1 MNGSGYGVGA
11 SLLRKEDARH
21 LAGRGQFVADVDVR
35 NLYEAAI
42 VRSPVAHGQLKGI
55 ELPEGAD
62 GLVFTAT
69 DFPDLKPIRAVPRV
83 PGFKASDFPVFA
95 TDKVRYVGQP
105 VAICIARTRAEA
117 EDLAQQ
123 VLLDIEPLPAVVD
136 AVAAVEEHENLL
148 HEHWGD
154 NVFIQRDVHGG
165 DIETVKSQA
174 TVKVYGEYR
183 MNRHAAIPLEG
194 RAALATHDTRRDEM
208 VLYLSSQG
216 PHVMRLGIAE
226 CLGIRERQLRV
237 ISPDVGGGFGS
248 KNRLMPEEVMVA
260 AVARKTG
267 KSVRWIE
274 DRGENLTANVQAR
287 DHFYRITAYADDRG
301 KILGIEADVIVDT
314 GAYSVWPSGPFM
326 ETGMAARN
334 LPGPY
339 SIGALAVRTW
349 TVATSKPPL
358 GPYRGVARP
367 GACYAIERT
376 LDEVARAVGRDPME
390 VRRENM
396 VRSEQMPF
404 TSVGGMKFD
413 NGDYPM
419 SVDKAA
425 AAVKHT
431 EIRAKQAS
439 ALPDGRLIGV
449 GYASFSEQT
458 AHGSAEWVARG
469 TPVVPAYETA
479 TARMHADGTVELLV
493 GIHSHGQGMETTLS
507 QIASE
512 EMGIHPDDIVV
523 RYGDTAVSPFGMGT
537 FASRSIV
544 MGGGA
549 AANACRALAARVKRV
564 AAHLLQCPP
573 DEVEIRDG
581 SAFHG
586 EASVTVREVANTA
599 HIRQDL
605 LPEGA
610 DPTLEESAIYEPEI
624 STGVFSYSTHAAV
637 VAVDP
642 DTGLV
647 EILDYAISEDCGTV
661 VNPMIVDGQI
671 SGGVAQGV
679 GTALFEEIP
688 YDAGGQ
694 PLASSFAD
702 YHYPGA
708 TDVPTFRI
716 AHMVTPAKGT
726 EYGMKG
732 MGEGGAI
739 APPAAVANAVRD
751 ALLAAGIDAT
761 VCETP
766 LTPKRVYTAISA
778 AKGR

>member
-1 MNGSGYGVGA
+1 MKKNEFGVGA

-21 LAGRGQFVADVDVR
+21 LAGRGQFVADIDVR
-35 NLYEAAI
+35 GALEAAI
-42 VRSPVAHGQLKGI
+42 VRSPVAHGYLRGI
-55 ELPEGAD
+55 ELPEDGA
-62 GLVFTAT
+62 GRVFSAK

-95 TDKVRYVGQP
+95 TGKVRYVGQP
-105 VAICIARTRAEA
+105 VAICLAPTRAEA

-123 VLLDIEPLPAVVD
+123 VVLDIDPLPAVVD
-136 AVAAVEEHENLL
+136 AVAAVDGGGAIL

-154 NVFIQRDVHGG
+154 NIFIQRNISGG
-165 DIETVKSQA
+165 DIAAAKAAA
-174 TVKVYGEYR
+174 TVTVSGEYR

-194 RAALATHDTRRDEM
+194 RAVLATHDTRRDEL

-260 AVARKTG
+260 AVALRTG
-267 KSVRWIE
+267 RPVRWIE
-274 DRGENLTANVQAR
+274 DRGENLTANCQAR
-287 DHFYRITAYADDRG
+287 DHFYRITAFADATGR
-301 KILGIEADVIVDT
+301 ILGIDADVIVDT
-314 GAYSVWPSGPFM
+314 GAYSIWPSGPFM

-339 SIGALAVRTW
+339 AIGALNVRTW
-349 TVATSKPPL
+349 TVATTKPPL

-396 VRSEQMPF
+396 VRPEQMPF
-404 TSVGGMKFD
+404 DSIGGMKFD
-413 NGDYPM
+413 NGDYPQ

-425 AAVKHT
+425 AAVKHAD
-431 EIRAKQAS
+431 IRSRQGA
-439 ALPDGRLIGV
+439 ALPDGRRIGV

-479 TARMHADGTVELLV
+479 TARMHADGTLELLV
-493 GIHSHGQGMETTLS
+493 GIHSHGQGMETTFA
-507 QIASE
+507 QIACE
-512 EMGIHPDDIVV
+512 EMGLHPDDIVV

-549 AANACRALAARVKRV
+549 AANACRGLARKIERIG
-564 AAHLLQCPP
+564 AHLLQCPP
-573 DEVEIRDG
+573 DQVELRDR
-581 SAFHG
+581 AVFHG
-586 EASVTVREVANTA
+586 EASVSVREIANAA

-605 LPEGA
+605 LPDGT
-610 DPTLEESAIYEPEI
+610 DPTLEETAIYEPEI

-637 VAVDP
+637 VAVDTE
-642 DTGLV
+642 TGSV
-647 EILDYAISEDCGTV
+647 EILDYAIAEDCGTV

-671 SGGVAQGV
+671 AGGVAQGI

-702 YHYPGA
+702 YHWPGP
-708 TDVPTFRI
+708 TDIPAFRI

-726 EYGMKG
+726 EYGVKG

-761 VCETP
+761 VMETP
-766 LTPKRVYTAISA
+766 LTPRRLYDAISA
-778 AKGR
+778 AQTR

>member
-1 MNGSGYGVGA
+1 VNQSGYGIGA

-21 LAGRGQFVADVDVR
+21 LAGRGQFVADIDVR
-35 NLYEAAI
+35 GALEAAI
-42 VRSPVAHGQLKGI
+42 VRSPVAHGRLKGI
-55 ELPEGAD
+55 EIPEGAE
-62 GLVFTAT
+62 GRVFSAK

-105 VAICIARTRAEA
+105 VAVCLGATRAEA

-123 VLLDIEPLPAVVD
+123 VTLDIDPLPAIVD
-136 AVAAVEEHENLL
+136 AVAAIDDRSTLL

-154 NVFIQRDVHGG
+154 NVFIQRDVNGG
-165 DIETVKSQA
+165 DIAAAKAAAKVTVS
-174 TVKVYGEYR
+174 GEYR

-194 RAALATHDTRRDEM
+194 RVVLATHDSRRDEL

-237 ISPDVGGGFGS
+237 IAPDVGGGFGS
-248 KNRLMPEEVMVA
+248 KNRLMPEEIMIA
-260 AVARKTG
+260 AVALRTKR
-267 KSVRWIE
+267 SVRWIE

-287 DHFYRITAYADDRG
+287 DHFYRITAYATETGR
-301 KILGIEADVIVDT
+301 ILGIEADVIVDT

-339 SIGALAVRTW
+339 AIEALAVRTW

-367 GACYAIERT
+367 GACFAIERT
-376 LDEVARAVGRDPME
+376 LDEVARAVGRDPRD

-396 VRSEQMPF
+396 VRPEQMPF
-404 TSVGGMKFD
+404 TSIGGMKFD
-413 NGDYPM
+413 NGDYPQ

-425 AAVKHT
+425 AAVRHD
-431 EIRAKQAS
+431 EIRRKQAGP
-439 ALPDGRLIGV
+439 LPDGRLIGV

-469 TPVVPAYETA
+469 TPVIPAYETA

-493 GIHSHGQGMETTLS
+493 GIHSHGQGMETTFA
-507 QIASE
+507 QIGCE
-512 EMGIHPDDIVV
+512 ELGIHPDDIVV

-549 AANACRALAARVKRV
+549 AANASRGLARKIERIG
-564 AAHLLQCPP
+564 AHLLQCAPE
-573 DEVEIRDG
+573 DARLRDG
-581 SAFHG
+581 AVHHG
-586 EASVTVREVANTA
+586 EASVTVREIANAA

-605 LPEGA
+605 LPETV
-610 DPTLEESAIYEPEI
+610 DPTLEETAVYEPEI
-624 STGVFSYSTHAAV
+624 STGVFSYSTHAAA

-642 DTGLV
+642 ETGAV
-647 EILDYAISEDCGTV
+647 EILDYAIAEDCGTV

-671 SGGVAQGV
+671 TGGVAQGV

-688 YDAGGQ
+688 YDSGGQ

-702 YHYPGA
+702 YHWPGP
-708 TDVPTFRI
+708 TDVPAFRI

-726 EYGMKG
+726 EYGVKG

-751 ALLAAGIDAT
+751 ALLSAGIDA
-761 VCETP
+761 VIGETP
-766 LTPKRVYTAISA
+766 ITPRRVYAAVSA
-778 AKGR
+778 ART